1 MELQYKIISKFY
13 DLLDVFYFNKDIS
26 NPRKCVLEYI
36 PNEKIKLLE
45 VCIGTATNSIIIAE
59 KRRNIEIT
67 GIDLSEEM
75 LEIGKEK
82 IRKKGI
88 KNVTTIIMDATEM
101 KFDNNYFDVILISLV
116 LHEVESNTRDKIM
129 KEIERVLKRN
139 GKLIIIEW
147 EKPTKYFQKLLFL
160 IIEALE
166 PKWFKEFL
174 NIDIKE
180 YVKQFSLQVIN
191 EKKCDYTKIIEIKG
205 E

>member
-1 MELQYKIISKFY
+1 MKVQYKIISKFY
-13 DLLDVFYFNKDIS
+13 DLIDVFYFNKDIS

-45 VCIGTATNSIIIAE
+45 VCIGTATNSVIIAE
-59 KRRNIEIT
+59 KRKNIEIT

-75 LEIGKEK
+75 LAIGKEK
-82 IRKKGI
+82 LNKKGI
-88 KNVTTIIMDATEM
+88 KNVSTIIMNATEL

-116 LHEVESNTRDKIM
+116 LHEVESITRDKIM
-129 KEIERVLKRN
+129 KEIKRVLKRK

-147 EKPTKYFQKLLFL
+147 EKPKKILQRLLFL
-160 IIEALE
+160 LIEVSE

-174 NIDIKE
+174 NLDFKV

-191 EKKCDYTKIIEIKG
+191 EKKCDYTKIIEITK
-205 E
+205 